1 MSDLH
6 ELLPH
11 HEQLASQAKED
22 ARLCCL
28 CARPGLAGPGA
39 ELILRSGWP
48 GDGAIQAPSSEQI
61 EFINLL

>member
-1 MSDLH
+1 MRACVVYAPGL
-6 ELLPH
+6 
-11 HEQLASQAKED
+11 
-22 ARLCCL
+22 
-28 CARPGLAGPGA
+28 GLAGPGA